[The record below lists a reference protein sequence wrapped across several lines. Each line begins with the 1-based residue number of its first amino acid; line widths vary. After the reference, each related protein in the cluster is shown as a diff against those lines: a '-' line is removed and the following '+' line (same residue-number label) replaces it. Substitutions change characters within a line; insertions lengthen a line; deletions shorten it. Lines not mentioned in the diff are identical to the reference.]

1 MNDSKITIKEKS
13 GNQGRYRFITKDSI
27 TGEVKRTSDWISNKI
42 VNGTGTGINIIANL
56 LANITT
62 NPLPITKAKIG
73 TGTTPPTDGDT
84 DLQTPVYTITS
95 VTDASVSGGVVTLSF
110 FIPSASLTNGTYTEF
125 GLFCVNQLFARSIIS
140 PSYVKGTNE
149 DTTIEYEIQLTN

>member
-1 MNDSKITIKEKS
+1 MKNSKVTIKEKS
-13 GNQGRYRFITKDSI
+13 GNHGRYRFITTDAI

-42 VNGTGTGINIIANL
+42 VNGSGTGINIIANI

-84 DLQTPVYTITS
+84 DLQTSVYTITS
-95 VTDASVSGGVVTLSF
+95 VTDASVSGGLVTLSF
-110 FIPSASLTNGTYTEF
+110 FIPYSALPNGTYTEF

-149 DTTIEYEIQLTN
+149 NTTIEYEIQLTN